1 MTAQQS
7 GSWTRR
13 AFLRNLTLA
22 GAAGVFGVYPRRVAP
37 VESYQTRGQPDPSSA
52 PGVCP
57 QYDARAQEIC
67 PNCCNPQYQ
76 AT

>member
-1 MTAQQS
+1 MTVQQS
-7 GSWTRR
+7 GSWSRR

-22 GAAGVFGVYPRRVAP
+22 GAAGMFGVYPRSVAP
-37 VESYQTRGQPDPSSA
+37 VESPQTRRQPDQSSA

-57 QYDARAQEIC
+57 QRNAGAQDTC
-67 PNCCNPQYQ
+67 PNCCNPRYQ